1 MKDTRRVRAFWERA
15 SSFLPHRPAVLL
27 WNKSTEEA
35 RKSTAV
41 ESIPVFG
48 GSQGSSHQPAPALT
62 GMYFK
67 GNGMIITPSEGA
79 QLD

>member
-41 ESIPVFG
+41 ESIPVFAAPRAPPT
-48 GSQGSSHQPAPALT
+48 SQPLPSLECTS
-62 GMYFK
+62 K
-67 GNGMIITPSEGA
+67 GTE
-79 QLD
+79 